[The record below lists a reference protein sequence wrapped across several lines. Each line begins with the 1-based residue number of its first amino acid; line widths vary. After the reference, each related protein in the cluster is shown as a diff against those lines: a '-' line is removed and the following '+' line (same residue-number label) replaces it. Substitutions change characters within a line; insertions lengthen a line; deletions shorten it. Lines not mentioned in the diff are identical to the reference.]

1 MPDFRLLHEIYIA
14 VATPGFRTKNI
25 TVITTLLDHRQFPED
40 AFAELYRRR
49 WLAELFLRD
58 IKIAMNMDVLRCKT
72 QDMVEKELYMHL
84 IA

>member
-1 MPDFRLLHEIYIA
+1 M
-14 VATPGFRTKNI
+14 V
-25 TVITTLLDHRQFPED
+25 TTLLDHKQFPEE

-72 QDMVEKELYMHL
+72 PDMVDKELYMHL
-84 IA
+84 IAYNLVY